1 MALTNEDIHVA
12 IEHMNADHA
21 DAVLAY
27 AQGLA
32 GLSWAESAHL
42 TAIDSDGLE
51 LLARA
56 PGREQSARID
66 LPESVN
72 DLPSLQKAT
81 VELVKRARQALSS

>member
-1 MALTNEDIHVA
+1 MALKTEDIRVA

-32 GLSWAESAHL
+32 GLAWAESASL
-42 TAIDSDGLE
+42 SAIDANGLE
-51 LLARA
+51 LVARG
-56 PGREQSARID
+56 PEREQTVRIAFPEAVDD
-66 LPESVN
+66 LAG
-72 DLPSLQKAT
+72 LQKAT